1 MISENRTMRKIYI
14 GMIILCMFLG
24 LSSCKTNSDTESD
37 AAKQTGNKTI
47 SDVEE
52 AKSHNLSDKELEQIK
67 FLIQLMRSAE
77 SISVSTHIGEGRV
90 LRSAKE
96 QFEFI
101 KALNERDKTEFM
113 QDLFKDYINFNE
125 DKMTISKDN
134 ATTLLM
140 MAGAKEDK
148 GAWEYIIEEKER
160 YQVNG
165 DTFTLSDDNR
175 IGSELISE
183 YKNWSFDFQDDDTL
197 RVRCQIFINP
207 EYGHAYNLEAI
218 LYKND
223 KSVFAGYSVAYIIV
237 NYAQHGETE
246 ETFLSDFEASEYVR
260 PDNLGS
266 SFEDYTFSMDG
277 KLYKMPIPLGEILQ
291 GGWQLDEELPDD
303 RKRKEVTLK
312 KEGEEIFCILWKD
325 KNKDWYVVELKTQV
339 EENLANVDFELF
351 NNIKRGEEKRKD
363 KQYDFYDPLYFDY
376 FRIRTFFDENNV
388 AEGFEIRYA
397 PEYIDRVKRL
407 EALCENMT
415 KEVLEVTKEATE
427 LKWGVTYRLSNE
439 EKEVSIQLRRLN
451 KVDWSRY
458 TTAIFI
464 VEKEKTTILPLIEYN
479 AKFTLCVE
487 SADNIY
493 IKVEGYDTAVH
504 PEPQIIDL
512 KERY

>member
-1 MISENRTMRKIYI
+1 
-14 GMIILCMFLG
+14 
-24 LSSCKTNSDTESD
+24 
-37 AAKQTGNKTI
+37 
-47 SDVEE
+47 
-52 AKSHNLSDKELEQIK
+52 
-67 FLIQLMRSAE
+67 MRSAE

-113 QDLFKDYINFNE
+113 QDLFKGYINFNE
-125 DKMTISKDN
+125 DKMTIIKDN
-134 ATTLLM
+134 AMALLM

-148 GAWEYIIEEKER
+148 GAWEYIIEEER

-207 EYGHAYNLEAI
+207 EYEHAYNLEAI

-223 KSVFAGYSVAYIIV
+223 KSVFAGYSVAYIMV

-266 SFEDYTFSMDG
+266 SFEDYIFSMDG

-303 RKRKEVTLK
+303 RNRKEVTLK

-325 KNKDWYVVELKTQV
+325 KNKDWYVVEIMLPQSH
-339 EENLANVDFELF
+339 
-351 NNIKRGEEKRKD
+351 
-363 KQYDFYDPLYFDY
+363 
-376 FRIRTFFDENNV
+376 
-388 AEGFEIRYA
+388 
-397 PEYIDRVKRL
+397 RL
-407 EALCENMT
+407 
-415 KEVLEVTKEATE
+415 
-427 LKWGVTYRLSNE
+427 
-439 EKEVSIQLRRLN
+439 
-451 KVDWSRY
+451 
-458 TTAIFI
+458 
-464 VEKEKTTILPLIEYN
+464 
-479 AKFTLCVE
+479 
-487 SADNIY
+487 
-493 IKVEGYDTAVH
+493 
-504 PEPQIIDL
+504 
-512 KERY
+512 